1 MRALLPLLSLL
12 AACGGAPSTAPDASP
27 AAATPAAPVAAAAP
41 AATSTTIGVADL
53 KARMDQGAVT
63 LVDVRTPAEYNDGHV
78 PGAVNIPLDELGGRL
93 AELEP
98 HKADDVH
105 LICAVGGRSAKA
117 TAILAQAGFTKATNV
132 DGGTNG
138 WRDAGYPVE

>member
-1 MRALLPLLSLL
+1 MRASLLLALL
-12 AACGGAPSTAPDASP
+12 AACGGAAPSTPTP
-27 AAATPAAPVAAAAP
+27 APAAPVAQAAAP

-53 KARMDQGAVT
+53 KARMDQGPVT
-63 LVDVRTPAEYNDGHV
+63 LIDVRTPGEFSEGHV

-93 AELEP
+93 GELEA
-98 HKADDVH
+98 HRSDDVH

-117 TAILAQAGFTKATNV
+117 TAILGTAGFAKPVNV

-138 WRDAGYPVE
+138 WRSAGYPVE